1 MRSGEFYSKGKFLLS
16 GEYFVLYGAKALA
29 VPLKFGQRMLVHEI
43 SRPGILEWET
53 YVLDKIWFTAR
64 LRLKDMTILDSSDQ
78 KTAFFIRDLLKEGGK
93 LQPELGL
100 TSQGFSIRNN
110 INFDIRWGLGSSSSL
125 VSNLAYWLDVDPYA
139 LYRSSFQ
146 GSGYD
151 VFCARASQPIIYQLK
166 DKHHEIHEVY
176 FKPAFADHLFFIYL
190 GRKQDS
196 QESVRKFMA
205 QPFKDDQIILKV
217 SNLTDALVNAADF
230 EDFLSVMRL
239 HEETISA
246 AIGLPVVKQET
257 FPDFNG
263 EIKSLGAWGGD
274 FVMAVT
280 EMNQEEVRKYFAGK
294 GMTVIFTWDEIIY

>member
-1 MRSGEFYSKGKFLLS
+1 MRSGAFYSKGKFLLS

-29 VPLKFGQRMLVHEI
+29 VPLKFGQRMLVNEI
-43 SRPGILEWET
+43 SQPGILEWET
-53 YVLDKIWFTAR
+53 YVLDKLWFTAR
-64 LRLKDMTILDSSDQ
+64 FRLKDMEILDSSDQ
-78 KTAFFIRDLLKEGGK
+78 KTAFFIRDLLNEGGK

-100 TSQGFSIRNN
+100 TSQGFSIHNR
-110 INFDIRWGLGSSSSL
+110 IDFDLRWGLGSSSSL

-139 LYRSSFQ
+139 LYRSTFQ

-166 DKHHEIHEVY
+166 DNCHETHEVY
-176 FKPAFADHLFFIYL
+176 FKPAFADHLFFVYL
-190 GRKQDS
+190 GRKQDT
-196 QESVRKFMA
+196 QESVMKFKA
-205 QPFKDDQIILKV
+205 QPFKDDQIIHKV
-217 SNLTDALVNAADF
+217 SNLTDAFVKASDF

-246 AIGLPVVKQET
+246 AIGLPVVKQEI

-274 FVMAVT
+274 FVMAGT
-280 EMNQEEVRKYFAGK
+280 KMNPEEVKKYFSGK
-294 GMTVIFTWDEIIY
+294 NLPVIFSYDELVY